1 MLWIIQA
8 IIGLP
13 LVLFIPGYA
22 LSYAFFP
29 KKKDIDLVERIALSI
44 GLSLATIPLSVFFL
58 NKFLKVPITIY
69 SSFVITMVI
78 TLIGIIVWKKRK

>member
-1 MLWIIQA
+1 MLWIIQT

-29 KKKDIDLVERIALSI
+29 KKNDIDVIERIVLSFGLSI
-44 GLSLATIPLSVFFL
+44 AIIPLTIFFMNRFLKIPITVYSSLAVTIA
-58 NKFLKVPITIY
+58 
-69 SSFVITMVI
+69 I
-78 TLIGIIVWKKRK
+78 TLVGIILWKKRK

>member
-1 MLWIIQA
+1 MLSIIQA

-29 KKKDIDLVERIALSI
+29 KKKDLELMERIALGF
-44 GLSLATIPLSVFFL
+44 GLSFALIPLVIFFL
-58 NKFLKVPITIY
+58 NEFLKIPITVY
-69 SSFVITMVI
+69 SSLSILVAFTI
-78 TLIGIIVWKKRK
+78 IGVVVWKKRK

>member
-1 MLWIIQA
+1 VLWIIQA

-29 KKKDIDLVERIALSI
+29 KKKDIDLVERIALSL
-44 GLSLATIPLSVFFL
+44 GLSIATIPLSVFFL
-58 NKFLKVPITIY
+58 NKLLKVPITVF
-69 SSFVITMVI
+69 SSLAVTLAI

>member
-8 IIGLP
+8 VIGLP

-29 KKKDIDLVERIALSI
+29 KKKDLDLMERIALSF
-44 GLSLATIPLSVFFL
+44 GLSFALIPLAVFFL
-58 NKFLKVPITIY
+58 NKFLKIPITVY
-69 SSFVITMVI
+69 SSFSIVVAI
-78 TLIGIIVWKKRK
+78 TLIGIIVWKKRE

>member
-1 MLWIIQA
+1 MLSIIQA

-29 KKKDIDLVERIALSI
+29 KKKDLELMERIALSF
-44 GLSLATIPLSVFFL
+44 GLSLALIPLAVFFL
-58 NKFLKVPITIY
+58 EKKK
-69 SSFVITMVI
+69 
-78 TLIGIIVWKKRK
+78 IILWNR

>member
-29 KKKDIDLVERIALSI
+29 KKKDIDLTERIALSF
-44 GLSLATIPLSVFFL
+44 GLSIATIPLSVFFL
-58 NKFLKVPITIY
+58 NKFLKVPITVY
-69 SSFVITMVI
+69 SSFVVTVAI
-78 TLIGIIVWKKRK
+78 TLIGVIFWKKRK